1 MQALKK
7 ALEYGGTPGGK
18 ALLQKLGWLGAGVA
32 AGGTGK
38 EVIGL
43 VRDEV
48 SGANPL
54 KRAVLTELQ
63 DLSQDPDLMM
73 KRLEQGT
80 NIAAN
85 LRRFAGGGQDRR

>member
-1 MQALKK
+1 MKALAKV
-7 ALEYGGTPGGK
+7 LEYGGSPAGK
-18 ALLQKLGWLGAGVA
+18 DLLKKMGWLGAGVA

-54 KRAVLTELQ
+54 KRAVLTEIQ
-63 DLSQDPDLMM
+63 SLSQDPDLMF

-85 LRRFAGGGQDRR
+85 LRRFAGGGQDKR

>member
-1 MQALKK
+1 MKALAKV
-7 ALEYGGTPGGK
+7 LEYGGSPAGK
-18 ALLQKLGWLGAGVA
+18 ELLKKLGWLGAGVA

-38 EVIGL
+38 EVVGL

-54 KRAVLTELQ
+54 KRAVLHEI
-63 DLSQDPDLMM
+63 DDMAKDPDLIM

-85 LRRFAGGGQDRR
+85 LRRLGGQRVER